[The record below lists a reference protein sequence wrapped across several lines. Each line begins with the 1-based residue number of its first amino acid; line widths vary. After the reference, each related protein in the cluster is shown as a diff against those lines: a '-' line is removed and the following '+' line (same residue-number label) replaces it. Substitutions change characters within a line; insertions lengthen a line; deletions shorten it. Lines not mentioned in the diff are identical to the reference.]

1 VKAAMNQI
9 VRFPNRKQVVLR
21 EALETAEASVTSTFA
36 NLDWLKRNGA
46 SFAEQ
51 VKASLKFN
59 AALDGLHQRKAALS
73 QLHSTT
79 QG

>member
-1 VKAAMNQI
+1 MNQI

-21 EALETAEASVTSTFA
+21 EAFETAEASVTRTFA

-51 VKASLKFN
+51 VRASLQFN
-59 AALDGLHQRKAALS
+59 AALNDFRQREAALV
-73 QLHSTT
+73 QLHRAT

>member
-1 VKAAMNQI
+1 MNQI
-9 VRFPNRKQVVLR
+9 VRFPNRKQMVLR
-21 EALETAEASVTSTFA
+21 EALETAEASVTRTFA

-46 SFAEQ
+46 SVAEQ

-59 AALDGLHQRKAALS
+59 AALNDFHQREAALA
-73 QLHSTT
+73 QLHRAK

>member
-1 VKAAMNQI
+1 MNQI
-9 VRFPNRKQVVLR
+9 LRFPNRKQVVVR
-21 EALETAEASVTSTFA
+21 EALETAEASVTRTFA
-36 NLDWLKRNGA
+36 SLDWLKRNGA

-59 AALDGLHQRKAALS
+59 AALYEYRQREAALA
-73 QLHSTT
+73 QLHRAT

>member
-1 VKAAMNQI
+1 MNQI
-9 VRFPNRKQVVLR
+9 VRFPNRKQMVLR
-21 EALETAEASVTSTFA
+21 EALEAAEASVTSTFA

-46 SFAEQ
+46 SLAEQ

-59 AALDGLHQRKAALS
+59 AALYDLHQREAALA
-73 QLHSTT
+73 QLHRAT

>member
-1 VKAAMNQI
+1 MNQI
-9 VRFPNRKQVVLR
+9 VRFPNRKQAVLR
-21 EALETAEASVTSTFA
+21 EALETAEGSVTRTFA

-59 AALDGLHQRKAALS
+59 AALNNFHQCEATLA
-73 QLHSTT
+73 QLHRAT